1 MYYSGPRIFI
11 QTICT
16 LALQNQAMI
25 QRIQSLWLLLA
36 AVCAFLTF
44 RVSFFYG
51 VKTGAAA
58 NEALNATSDML
69 LIITAAVTG
78 LGAFIA
84 IFLYKNRKVQ
94 LRVTVLVLIV
104 SILNLVL
111 YFVRRQQ
118 YSGGEFSLTSIV
130 SFVIPLFLVLA
141 ARGIW
146 KDQKLIKSLD
156 RLR

>member
-1 MYYSGPRIFI
+1 
-11 QTICT
+11 
-16 LALQNQAMI
+16 MI
-25 QRIQSLWLLLA
+25 QRLQSLWLLLA

-51 VKTGAAA
+51 LKTGATA
-58 NEALNATSDML
+58 NEELNAASAML
-69 LIITAAVTG
+69 LIITAAITG

-84 IFLYKNRKVQ
+84 IFLYKNRKLQ
-94 LRVTVLVLIV
+94 LRITAVVLVV

-111 YFVRRQQ
+111 YFMHTKE
-118 YSGGEFSLTSIV
+118 YATGKFSLTSVV
-130 SFVIPLFLVLA
+130 SFVIPVLLLLA
-141 ARGIW
+141 IRGIW